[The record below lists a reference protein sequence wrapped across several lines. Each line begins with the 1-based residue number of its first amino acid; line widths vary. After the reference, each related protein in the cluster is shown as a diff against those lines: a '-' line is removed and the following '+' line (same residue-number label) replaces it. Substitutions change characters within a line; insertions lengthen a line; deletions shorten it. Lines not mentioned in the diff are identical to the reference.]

1 MDIQDVI
8 ASSDLLSI
16 VSSSGVVLQDKGR
29 GRWRCRCPL
38 HNGHDSTGFSIVE
51 GNDGKLHWTCFS
63 GDCGSGDVIDF
74 VMKWRDLDF
83 VEACKYLAGEVE
95 SDPAEVRRLA
105 EERKQKA
112 EQEYQ
117 AAKLRLE
124 KAIADLERAKAWEV
138 YHQNLQEMPGK
149 RLLWQLRGIPDAWQD
164 IWKLGYT
171 SDFTVWEPGEDQISW
186 QPAWTTP
193 TLSIPV
199 FQPGWKISTI
209 RHRLLKPRDPGDKYR
224 PDRANLRSHPFVCNP
239 ATSVRGP
246 VLVVEGEIK
255 AMVAHIAI
263 DDPNLH
269 VIGIPGKKHFLNSAY
284 LFEDA
289 DPVYILPDPDGEEA
303 AIRLAEQIGVERCRM
318 IQLEM
323 KVDDAIVAGLLNR
336 TSLRRLIQYAPKV
349 PVQPIFGRD

>member
-1 MDIQDVI
+1 MDIQDII

-117 AAKLRLE
+117 AAKARLV
-124 KAIADLERAKAWEV
+124 KAIADLERAKAWEI
-138 YHQNLQEMPGK
+138 YHQNLIDEPGK
-149 RLLWQLRGIPDAWQD
+149 RLLWHGRRR
-164 IWKLGYT
+164 
-171 SDFTVWEPGEDQISW
+171 SFNPGREY
-186 QPAWTTP
+186 
-193 TLSIPV
+193 
-199 FQPGWKISTI
+199 
-209 RHRLLKPRDPGDKYR
+209 RL
-224 PDRANLRSHPFVCNP
+224 
-239 ATSVRGP
+239 
-246 VLVVEGEIK
+246 
-255 AMVAHIAI
+255 
-263 DDPNLH
+263 
-269 VIGIPGKKHFLNSAY
+269 
-284 LFEDA
+284 
-289 DPVYILPDPDGEEA
+289 
-303 AIRLAEQIGVERCRM
+303 
-318 IQLEM
+318 
-323 KVDDAIVAGLLNR
+323 
-336 TSLRRLIQYAPKV
+336 
-349 PVQPIFGRD
+349 